1 MTQIIKIPSITE
13 LVSESEDSYK
23 ENALMVLLNQEPPKT
38 WLIEHP
44 LLKGHMYLPI
54 ERVEYMLTRIFTK
67 WWVEIKSTNLFANSI
82 GVVVRV
88 YVINPITGKE
98 EWQEGAGAS
107 AIQTEKGSGAMDW
120 NKAKSAGVQMALP
133 IAESLAIK
141 DAAEKWG
148 KIFGKDL
155 NRKTIISY
163 DSLLKTKVDYETVSE
178 LFEIKKDGLSKVDL
192 ANAKRILT
200 NKEENSYGKLFNQLK
215 TL

>member
-44 LLKGHMYLPI
+44 MLKGHMYLPI